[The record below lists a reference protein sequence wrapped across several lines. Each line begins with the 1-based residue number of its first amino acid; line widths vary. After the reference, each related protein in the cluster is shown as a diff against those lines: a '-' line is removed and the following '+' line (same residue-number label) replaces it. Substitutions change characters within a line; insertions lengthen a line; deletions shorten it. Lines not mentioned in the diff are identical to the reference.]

1 MSNRVISDSALIAAP
16 ADTVYGI
23 IADYHAGHPRI
34 IPKPPFVGL
43 DVIEGGIGDGTVIRV
58 KIRVLG
64 TVQTYHATITE
75 PEPGRTLVET
85 NDTGS
90 VTTFTVDPR
99 GDGGQSLVTIS
110 TDLGDRPG
118 LRGAVERWLA
128 GRMIRPMLAEE
139 LALLE
144 RAALA

>member
-1 MSNRVISDSALIAAP
+1 MPSRVISDSALVAAP
-16 ADTVYGI
+16 ADTLYRI

-34 IPKPPFVGL
+34 IPRPPFVGL
-43 DVIEGGIGDGTVIRV
+43 EVVEGGIGDGTVIRV
-58 KIRVLG
+58 RIRVLG

-90 VTTFTVDPR
+90 VTTFTVEPQ
-99 GDGGQSLVTIS
+99 GDGRQSLVTIT

-128 GRMIRPMLAEE
+128 ARMIRPMLAEE
-139 LALLE
+139 LALLAK
-144 RAALA
+144 AAGA

>member
-1 MSNRVISDSALIAAP
+1 MSSRVISDSALIPAP
-16 ADTVYGI
+16 ADTLYRI

-34 IPKPPFVGL
+34 IPRPPFVGL
-43 DVIEGGIGDGTVIRV
+43 DVVEGGIGDGTVIRV

-99 GDGGQSLVTIS
+99 GDGRESRVTIS

-118 LRGAVERWLA
+118 IRAAAERWLA

-139 LALLE
+139 LVLLE
-144 RAALA
+144 RAAVA